1 MRIPEDMQVGRM
13 FDTKAFGIV
22 RIVDYH
28 NCDKVTVEFLSSGF
42 RSSFKSCHIKSG
54 DIKDKSRIAR
64 KLKDGDLIKSKNY
77 GMVLVLK
84 CFIGNLACIQ
94 FEETGYTT
102 IARIDAIA
110 NDNIIDRLARSVYGV
125 GFIGDGEFNSSSL
138 NRMPYKSWSRMLE
151 RCYSDRWQESKP
163 TYKGCTVC
171 EEWHNFQN
179 FAKWYVLNYPK
190 DGKSYQLDKDLAAY
204 GDRGKVYS
212 PETCVFVSSQVNAE
226 ESHAK
231 SYKFI
236 SPSGG
241 IVDIYNMAKF
251 CRENG
256 LHSSNMAAVNT
267 GRIKSYKG
275 WTKASI

>member
-1 MRIPEDMQVGRM
+1 MKIPEDMQVGRM

-42 RSSFKSCHIKSG
+42 VSSFNAGNVRSG
-54 DIKDKSRIAR
+54 EIKDKSRIER
-64 KLKDGDLIKSKNY
+64 KIKDGDLIISKKY
-77 GMVLVLK
+77 GIVLVLK
-84 CFIGNLACIQ
+84 CFIGNIACIQ
-94 FEETGYTT
+94 FKETGYTT
-102 IARIDAIA
+102 VARIDSIV
-110 NDNIIDRLARSVYGV
+110 NDNVIDRLARSVYGV
-125 GFIGDGEFNSSSL
+125 GFLGIGDFNSLSL
-138 NRMPYKSWSRMLE
+138 DRMPYKSWSRMLE
-151 RCYSDRWQESKP
+151 RCYSDRWQEKKP

-171 EEWHNFQN
+171 KEWHNFQN

-212 PETCVFVSSQVNAE
+212 PETCVFVSAQVNTE

-231 SYKFI
+231 SYKFM

-251 CRENG
+251 CRDHG
-256 LHSSNMAAVNT
+256 LNKSKMAAINA
-267 GRIKSYKG
+267 GRMLSYNG
-275 WTKASI
+275 WTKAN